1 MEQKVAVCMSCYNG
15 EKYIREQLNSIMNQ
29 KITNGSLELFIR
41 DDGSKDS
48 TINIIKEYMQK
59 YNNIH
64 LINVNENINYG
75 CTKSFFNCLNYAYN
89 KYENE
94 FNYYCFADQDDFWLE
109 NKIDAAIKK
118 LSEINSTNGK
128 LYYSNK
134 TIVDENLNFIRK
146 ENIKF
151 WGNFIECTFTNN
163 AYGCT
168 MVFDKKF
175 AKILLKGLP
184 QIKVLH
190 DAWAYRLAKSIDS
203 TIVFDKESYILYRQH
218 SNNVIGAQKE
228 KGIWYYFKNIFITL
242 FGKREHYLQKFF
254 IELNER
260 YGDKIQKSKNSL
272 VINQIINYN
281 HNYKDK
287 LKLIFNREAK
297 SMRKKVL
304 FKVDI

>member
-1 MEQKVAVCMSCYNG
+1 MKQKIAVCMSTYNG
-15 EKYIREQLNSIMNQ
+15 EKYISEQLNSIMNQ

-48 TINIIKEYMQK
+48 TINIIKEYQQK

-64 LINVNENINYG
+64 FINEKENVNYG
-75 CTKSFFNCLNYAYN
+75 CTKSFFNCLNYVYE

-94 FNYYCFADQDDFWLE
+94 FDYYCFADQDDFWLE
-109 NKIDAAIKK
+109 NKIDAAITK
-118 LSEINSTNGK
+118 LSKNNSTNGK

-134 TIVDENLNFIRK
+134 TIVDENLNLIRK
-146 ENIKF
+146 ENMKF

-184 QIKVLH
+184 HIKVLH
-190 DAWAYRLAKSIDS
+190 DAWVYRLAKSIDS
-203 TIVFDKESYILYRQH
+203 NIVFDKESYILYRQH
-218 SNNVIGAQKE
+218 SNNVIGALKE
-228 KGIWYYFKNIFITL
+228 KSTWYYFKNSFSML
-242 FGKREHYLQKFF
+242 FGKRKHYLQKFF
-254 IELNER
+254 IELNEK
-260 YGDKIQKSKNSL
+260 YGSEIQKAKNFL

-287 LKLIFNREAK
+287 IKLLSNREAK